1 MTQAV
6 PSRDRMSIG
15 DVLQELRSEF
25 PDITV
30 SKIRYLESEGLV
42 QPERTPSGYRKFS
55 TDDVERLRYVLTMQR
70 DRFYPLRE
78 IRKNL
83 EAIDR
88 GLEPVAGADDVG
100 KPAVPR
106 IVLSDDGY
114 PTGESFHQ
122 NRHEIRLSR
131 AELLEGAEIDD
142 ALLESMEQF
151 GLLHKRAGHQ
161 HYDGAELAIAK
172 TVGELAAYGLEPRHL
187 RAFKTAADREIGL
200 FDQIVSLRHRAGD
213 PTAAARAE
221 ETIRELAALSVRLH
235 TSLVKR
241 GLQHPS

>member
-42 QPERTPSGYRKFS
+42 EPERTPSGYRKFS
-55 TDDVERLRYVLTMQR
+55 TTDVERLRYVLTMQR

-83 EAIDR
+83 EAMDR
-88 GLEPVAGADDVG
+88 GLEPSQANEDTGT
-100 KPAVPR
+100 PTVPK
-106 IVLSDDGY
+106 IVLADDGY
-114 PTGESFHQ
+114 PTGDSFRPS
-122 NRHEIRLSR
+122 RHEIRLSR
-131 AELLEGAEIDD
+131 AELLEAAEIDD
-142 ALLESMEQF
+142 AMLGAMEQF
-151 GLLHKRAGHQ
+151 GLLRPRLNHQ
-161 HYDGAELAIAK
+161 HYDGVDLTVAK
-172 TVGELAAYGLEPRHL
+172 TVGALAAYGVEPRHL

-200 FDQIVSLRHRAGD
+200 FEQIVSTQHRRGD
-213 PTAAARAE
+213 PTASARAE

-235 TSLVKR
+235 TTLVKH
-241 GLQHPS
+241 GLQKRD

>member
-42 QPERTPSGYRKFS
+42 QPERTSSGYRKFS

-88 GLEPVAGADDVG
+88 GLEPAAGFDDVG
-100 KPAVPR
+100 TPTVPR

-122 NRHEIRLSR
+122 SRHEIRLSR

-142 ALLESMEQF
+142 ALLDAMEQF
-151 GLLHKRAGHQ
+151 GLLRPRDNHQ
-161 HYDGAELAIAK
+161 HYDGVELAIAK

-187 RAFKTAADREIGL
+187 RAFKSAADREIGL

-221 ETIRELAALSVRLH
+221 ETIRELASLSVRLH